1 MSAADPER
9 QPAAAPQDIQD
20 VERPQP
26 IDLERL
32 SQIDERKLELV
43 LQAVSLS
50 HSGPLP
56 LPAMLAEY
64 EQVVPGLAADIA
76 GQFKSEAEH
85 RRDMERQ
92 DRDILRRGQ
101 LFGFVSVL
109 AALGVAAAALVL
121 GHPTAAGVIGGSTV
135 VGVAGVFVIGRLT
148 RPGSSVEAPPAEE
161 TRQ

>member
-9 QPAAAPQDIQD
+9 QPAAVPHADIQN
-20 VERPQP
+20 PGLPP

-32 SQIDERKLELV
+32 SQVDERKLELV

-64 EQVVPGLAADIA
+64 EQIVPGLAADIA

-101 LFGFVSVL
+101 LFGFASVL
-109 AALGVAAAALVL
+109 AALGVAAIALIL
-121 GHPTAAGVIGGSTV
+121 GHPAVAGVIGGSTV

-148 RPGSSVEAPPAEE
+148 RPGSVGEAPPPEDA
-161 TRQ
+161 RQ